1 MSGGCLDGVC
11 ECQTVSGSYLGRS
24 GICLG
29 EYRCHINHKQLNR
42 SRDIKQ
48 MAFLPVTSQGQ
59 IRGISVKSDIARAG
73 PFFAQRIWSFRQ
85 NFLYLCMGSGLG
97 VDRLKF

>member
-1 MSGGCLDGVC
+1 MYGGCLDGVC

-48 MAFLPVTSQGQ
+48 MAFLPVTSLGQ
-59 IRGISVKSDIARAG
+59 KGGISAKRDIARVR
-73 PFFAQRIWSFRQ
+73 PFFAQKYMV
-85 NFLYLCMGSGLG
+85 L
-97 VDRLKF
+97 